1 MTHSDSKPL
10 TAREML
16 AETQNYRTSLESL
29 LEVGRTLL
37 LNPSMED
44 GSATAFKILTE
55 GVLEAADHQG
65 DLAAVDGVAEPG
77 AVVELIMQ
85 DILTPRL
92 TDVESIE
99 RALQLKADNEEPV
112 PFTTRD
118 SETAASMESVHHKAE
133 VLDLFLGHITDVKT
147 IMASVEN
154 LSVDVMRPIVTG
166 LLARAGEGVEALGI
180 SMEDMGQTQVLGEL
194 AGAVDR
200 IEALVS
206 KAHEAATEISDKAR
220 AEAESVGT
228 GGEDKLGDVLEARRS
243 ETAVG
248 PQLAEGTSATTIEND
263 TPTSADN
270 DAEGA
275 GTDTNETGLD
285 AGDGSAV
292 VGDADDSAPLELE
305 DAQPGDGVVDDTA
318 ADTSDVAGDA
328 ATGEAE
334 AGEVIDGETVDN
346 DIVPGEGEEIVP
358 GDETGTGDELT
369 GDDLT
374 TGDPV
379 EGAETTDETL
389 PTETTDDAAAQSEDA
404 ATDLEEPEVPGDV
417 VDPVV
422 DEAAGTEDTVDGT
435 DAEAAA
441 TGDVVDPVEGEAAAD
456 ATDTTSVELEEAAD
470 AIDAAELTPEEGAA
484 AVDIDGDGTDDLDE
498 IEEEEEDKS
507 KPSTESF
514 GEPVMI
520 DSMKECTEHAAIRAA
535 AMTVVLEVCSGLDLL
550 SEKGNVAL
558 TTGVNADFDLTSDMF
573 LPNAAETL
581 LRQYQVWV
589 QAAIRDGEPNVRALL
604 GLLNI

>member
-16 AETQNYRTSLESL
+16 AEAQNYRTSLESL

-44 GSATAFKILTE
+44 GSANAFKILTE

-133 VLDLFLGHITDVKT
+133 VLDLFLGHIGDIKT

-154 LSVDVMRPIVTG
+154 LSVDVMRPIVNG
-166 LLARAGEGVEALGI
+166 LLARAGAGVEVLGI
-180 SMEDMGQTQVLGEL
+180 SMEDMGQTQVLGDL

-243 ETAVG
+243 ETTVG
-248 PQLAEGTSATTIEND
+248 PQLAEGTTATTIEND
-263 TPTSADN
+263 TPTSG
-270 DAEGA
+270 DAEGGDA
-275 GTDTNETGLD
+275 TDTNETGLD

-305 DAQPGDGVVDDTA
+305 DAQPGDGVVDNA
-318 ADTSDVAGDA
+318 NVDTSDVAGDA
-328 ATGEAE
+328 ATGAVEGE
-334 AGEVIDGETVDN
+334 EVIDGEQVDN
-346 DIVPGEGEEIVP
+346 DIVPGEGEEIAP
-358 GDETGTGDELT
+358 GDETGTGDDQT

-374 TGDPV
+374 IDDSV
-379 EGAETTDETL
+379 ADAETTDETL
-389 PTETTDDAAAQSEDA
+389 PTETTGDEEVQAEDA
-404 ATDLEEPEVPGDV
+404 ATTDIEEPEVPA
-417 VDPVV
+417 
-422 DEAAGTEDTVDGT
+422 ETEEVESETVDG
-435 DAEAAA
+435 AVE
-441 TGDVVDPVEGEAAAD
+441 GVEGEAAAD
-456 ATDTTSVELEEAAD
+456 TTDTTSVELEEAA
-470 AIDAAELTPEEGAA
+470 AAVDAAELTPEEDAA
-484 AVDIDGDGTDDLDE
+484 AVDLDGDGTDDLNELD
-498 IEEEEEDKS
+498 EEEEDDS
-507 KPSTESF
+507 KPSTESL
-514 GEPVMI
+514 GEPVVI
-520 DSMKECTEHAAIRAA
+520 DSMKECTEHTAIRTA

-550 SEKGNVAL
+550 TEKGNVAL
-558 TTGVNADFDLTSDMF
+558 TTGVHAEFDLVSDMF
-573 LPNAAETL
+573 LPNTAETL

>member
-16 AETQNYRTSLESL
+16 AEAQNYRTSLESL

-65 DLAAVDGVAEPG
+65 DLAAVEGVAEPG

-92 TDVESIE
+92 TDVESIK
-99 RALQLKADNEEPV
+99 RALQIKAENEEPV

-118 SETAASMESVHHKAE
+118 SETAASMESLHHKAE
-133 VLDLFLGHITDVKT
+133 VLDLFLGHIGDIKT

-154 LSVDVMRPIVTG
+154 LSVDVMRPIVNG
-166 LLARAGEGVEALGI
+166 LLVRAGASVEALGI

-220 AEAESVGT
+220 TEAESVGT

-263 TPTSADN
+263 TSTSASG
-270 DAEGA
+270 DAEDA

-285 AGDGSAV
+285 AGDSSAV

-305 DAQPGDGVVDDTA
+305 DAQPGDGVVDNTA
-318 ADTSDVAGDA
+318 AVEGD
-328 ATGEAE
+328 
-334 AGEVIDGETVDN
+334 
-346 DIVPGEGEEIVP
+346 
-358 GDETGTGDELT
+358 GTT
-369 GDDLT
+369 
-374 TGDPV
+374 DPV
-379 EGAETTDETL
+379 EGA
-389 PTETTDDAAAQSEDA
+389 ETTDDAAAQSEDA

-417 VDPVV
+417 ADPVV
-422 DEAAGTEDTVDGT
+422 DEAAGTDDTVDGT
-435 DAEAAA
+435 D
-441 TGDVVDPVEGEAAAD
+441 VEAAAD

-470 AIDAAELTPEEGAA
+470 AVDAAELTPEEDAA

-498 IEEEEEDKS
+498 IEEEEDES

-514 GEPVMI
+514 GEPVVI
-520 DSMKECTEHAAIRAA
+520 DSMKECTENTAIRTA

-550 SEKGNVAL
+550 TEKGNVAL

-573 LPNAAETL
+573 LPNTAETL